1 MASVSMP
8 PRQRMIN
15 MMYLVLTAMLAM
27 NVSKEVLDAFAVLD
41 ADLVRSE
48 RAHEQRS
55 LQDYA
60 AFDDAAGK
68 FPERYGDLR
77 ERAQGVHMQADGL
90 VQHIEGIKARVIAEV
105 EGGDV
110 QQVMA
115 SAPHQRD
122 SLLSLMRVE
131 AKDDRQVL
139 TRMLVGSEPST
150 PRTGE
155 GSAWELKQRIIRFR
169 EQLKAMVG
177 EKEPHL
183 QASLDLLFKL
193 DDRHDASGTLN
204 NWESINFYDVPLAA
218 GVAALSKLQA
228 DVRSAEN
235 DMVKWLFRS
244 ATQDARIMSS
254 LASAVVPRSTVVM
267 LGDSF
272 VADVFLAAY
281 DEKNKARIS
290 LSGEGDLP
298 LGSDGKGKLRLR
310 TGQVGEHTAAG
321 VIHYQ
326 GAKGMEEYPYSIRY
340 QVMAPLLVASPTKM
354 NVFYIG
360 VDNPLS
366 FSVPGVTPEN
376 VRPVIDNGSI
386 VRRGDGW
393 FVRANAPGKA
403 RVSAVATLPDGSTR
417 TIGPVEFRVK
427 HLPPPVASVNG
438 ITAADGKVRVGK
450 LTDAEGITVKRS
462 EGCEFDEPYRCTRFT
477 VVLDRNGTMNEHT
490 VLGNRFDEET
500 RKVLRALR
508 PGDRIW
514 FEGIK
519 GQLSNGAGP
528 EYPLPAIAVKVIR

>member
-55 LQDYA
+55 IQDYA
-60 AFDDAAGK
+60 AFDDAAAK
-68 FPERYGDLR
+68 FPDRFGDLR
-77 ERAQGVHMQADGL
+77 DKARTVHKQADGL
-90 VQHIEGIKARVIAEV
+90 VEHIEGIKARVIAEV

-110 QQVMA
+110 QLVMG
-115 SAPHQRD
+115 SGPEQRD

-139 TRMLVGSEPST
+139 TRMLVGSEPSD
-150 PRTGE
+150 PRKGE
-155 GSAWELKQRIIRFR
+155 GSAFELKQRISLFR
-169 EQLKAMVG
+169 DQLKGMVG
-177 EKEPHL
+177 AEEPHL
-183 QASLDLLFKL
+183 RTSLDLVFKM
-193 DDRHDASGTLN
+193 DDRPDASGTLN

-267 LGDSF
+267 VGDSF
-272 VADVFLAAY
+272 VADVFLAAF

-290 LSGEGDLP
+290 LTGEGDLP
-298 LGSDGKGKLRLR
+298 LGTDGKGKLRMR
-310 TGQVGEHTAAG
+310 TSEVGEHTAMG

-326 GAKGMEEYPYSIRY
+326 GAKGMEEYPYSVRY

-354 NVFYIG
+354 NVLYIG

-366 FSVPGVTPEN
+366 FSVPGVTPGN

-386 VRRGDGW
+386 LRRGDGW
-393 FVRANAPGKA
+393 FARTSTPGKA
-403 RVSAVATLPDGSTR
+403 HFSAVVTLPDGSTR

-427 HLPPPVASVNG
+427 QLPAPVASVNG
-438 ITAADGKVRVGK
+438 ITAADGRARVGR
-450 LTDAEGITVKRS
+450 LTDADGITVKRS

-477 VVLDRNGTMNEHT
+477 VVLDRNGTMNEHL
-490 VLGNRFDEET
+490 VQGNRFDEDT
-500 RKVLRALR
+500 RKILRSLR

-519 GQLSNGAGP
+519 GQLASGAGP
-528 EYPLPAIAVKVIR
+528 EYSLASIAVKVIR

>member
-55 LQDYA
+55 MQDYA
-60 AFDDAAGK
+60 AFDDAAAK
-68 FPERYGDLR
+68 FPDRYGDLR
-77 ERAQGVHMQADGL
+77 DKARNVHLRADSL
-90 VQHIEGIKARVIAEV
+90 VAHIEGIKARVIAEV

-110 QQVMA
+110 EHVLG
-115 SAPHQRD
+115 SAPAQRD
-122 SLLSLMRVE
+122 SLLSLLRVE

-150 PRTGE
+150 PRKGD
-155 GSAWELKQRIIRFR
+155 GSASELKERISSFR
-169 EQLKAMVG
+169 EQLKGMVG
-177 EKEPHL
+177 ADEPHL

-193 DDRHDASGTLN
+193 DDRPDASGTQN

-218 GVAALSKLQA
+218 GIAALSKLQA

-267 LGDSF
+267 VGDSF

-290 LSGEGDLP
+290 LNGEGDLP
-298 LGSDGKGKLRLR
+298 LGSDGKGKLQLR
-310 TGQVGEHTAAG
+310 TTQVGEHTAGG

-326 GAKGMEEYPYSIRY
+326 GSKGMEEYPYSIRY

-386 VRRGDGW
+386 IRQGGGW
-393 FVRANAPGKA
+393 FVRTSTPGKA
-403 RVSAVATLPDGSTR
+403 KVSAVATLPDGSTR

-427 HLPPPVASVNG
+427 HLPAPVATVNG
-438 ITAADGKVRVGK
+438 ITAADGKARVGK
-450 LTDAEGITVKRS
+450 LSEAEGIAVKRS

-477 VVLDRNGTMNEHT
+477 MVFERNGTVNEHT
-490 VLGNRFDEET
+490 VQGNRFDADT
-500 RKVLRALR
+500 QKMLKALR
-508 PGDRIW
+508 PGDRVW

-519 GQLSNGAGP
+519 GQLANGAGP
-528 EYPLPAIAVKVIR
+528 EYPLASIAVKVIR